1 MWNDFNNS
9 DNQQSFDVIPN
20 NTLAKVRMQIRP
32 GGYDDTNQGWNGGYA
47 TKNDNTGSIY
57 LSCEF
62 VVLEG
67 EFARRKVWSLIG
79 LHSNKG
85 PEWANI
91 GRSFIKAILNSSKGF
106 KESDVSEAA
115 QNARRIK
122 GLADLDGVEFLAKI
136 TVAKDQNGNDKNEIK
151 FAITPDH
158 KDYTKL
164 MGNVSHNLQ
173 QSQPTQTQQPNNNR
187 QANNRP
193 TWAQ

>member
-32 GGYDDTNQGWNGGYA
+32 GGYDDANQGWNGGYA
-47 TKNDNTGSIY
+47 TRNDNTGSIY
-57 LSCEF
+57 LSSEF

-79 LHSNKG
+79 LHSEKG

-122 GLADLDGVEFLAKI
+122 GLADLDGIEFLAKI
-136 TVAKDQNGNDKNEIK
+136 TVAQDQNGNDKNEIK

-158 KDYTKL
+158 KDYAKL
-164 MGNVSHNLQ
+164 MGNISHQSQ
-173 QSQPTQTQQPNNNR
+173 QSKPTQTQQPNNNR
-187 QANNRP
+187 PA
-193 TWAQ
+193 WAQ